1 MRKKLL
7 FLNAV
12 LFFVFTSVS
21 VSTAQ
26 TTFNC
31 KVDGDEFTGKLNDA
45 VVVKIGE
52 ENYIQIR
59 VEDEESVIYLYLKA
73 AKVNSEMPSKLEYME
88 HDHEKGQSPDAEII
102 WAPDGGDGPQW
113 NTVKGN
119 AVVTSVDETNKS
131 ISGTFEF
138 TVEKFS
144 YSSKAD
150 QERPSLA
157 VTDGMFANVQYRT
170 EEIKN

>member
-1 MRKKLL
+1 MRKKIL

-12 LFFVFTSVS
+12 LFFLFTSVS

-31 KVDGDEFTGKLNDA
+31 KVDGDEFTGKINDA
-45 VVVKIGE
+45 LVVKIGE

-59 VEDEESVIYLYLKA
+59 VEDKESVLYLYLKA
-73 AKVNSEMPSKLEYME
+73 TKVSNEIPLKLEYME
-88 HDHEKGQSPDAEII
+88 HDPEKGQTPDAEII
-102 WAPDGGDGPQW
+102 WAPEGGDGPQW
-113 NTVKGN
+113 NTVKGK
-119 AVVTSVDETNKS
+119 AVITSVDETS
-131 ISGTFEF
+131 QTISGNFEF

-144 YSSKAD
+144 YSSKAN
-150 QERPSLA
+150 QERPSLD

-170 EEIKN
+170 EEKSN